1 MLITLGT
8 TCDNQSRI
16 RYTRSDL
23 RHDNREFQIATD
35 DPRSNSV
42 SDGDASSIQT
52 YKLDEQIGFLL
63 RLASQ
68 RHTGIFSDLM
78 FADLTPTRFSA
89 MAKLYQK
96 GSLSQNELGRQTA
109 MDVAT
114 IKGVVDRLRDRGFVE
129 TTPDPDDARRQR
141 INLTNSGIKLIK
153 KAIPIA
159 TDITENTLKPLTE
172 KEVQTLKRLL
182 TKIA

>member
-1 MLITLGT
+1 M
-8 TCDNQSRI
+8 
-16 RYTRSDL
+16 
-23 RHDNREFQIATD
+23 
-35 DPRSNSV
+35 
-42 SDGDASSIQT
+42 SDGDASSIQA

-63 RLASQ
+63 RLTSQ

-89 MAKLYQK
+89 MAKLYEK

-114 IKGVVDRLRDRGFVE
+114 IKGVVDRLRDRGLVAA
-129 TTPDPDDARRQR
+129 TPDPDDARRQR
-141 INLTNSGIKLIK
+141 INLTPSGIKLIK
-153 KAIPIA
+153 QAIPLA
-159 TDITENTLKPLTE
+159 SDITEKTLEPLTE

-182 TKIA
+182 TRIA

>member
-1 MLITLGT
+1 
-8 TCDNQSRI
+8 
-16 RYTRSDL
+16 
-23 RHDNREFQIATD
+23 
-35 DPRSNSV
+35 V
-42 SDGDASSIQT
+42 SDGDARNSVT
-52 YKLDEQIGFLL
+52 YNLDEQIGFLL

-89 MAKLYQK
+89 MAKLYEK

-129 TTPDPDDARRQR
+129 TAPDPDDARRQR
-141 INLTNSGIKLIK
+141 INLTRSGLKLIK
-153 KAIPIA
+153 QALPIA
-159 TDITENTLKPLTE
+159 ADITAKTLEPLTE
-172 KEVQTLKRLL
+172 KEARTLQRLVK
-182 TKIA
+182 KIC